1 MAAGMSLSLVRERAD
16 GVWVLVFEPSPSLR
30 KRNNYGSLGVCGLLE
45 KEAGFILA
53 KA

>member
-1 MAAGMSLSLVRERAD
+1 MSLSLVRERQRT
-16 GVWVLVFEPSPSLR
+16 VFELSPSLR
-30 KRNNYGSLGVCGLLE
+30 KRNNYGSLGVYGLLE